1 MASFF
6 GLDKVAKLRTII
18 KVCESLPITRN
29 NLLLFQLCP
38 TFTVFRPHFKKDN
51 KKENF
56 QDHGG
61 VKAALYHLYWT
72 DDLKVGKM
80 DHNYDLTMTRH
91 KSLFTAPQTGTHV
104 GTDEYGNK
112 YYHNPAYFRGRDR

>member
-1 MASFF
+1 MNRFLLPGIISYYFNYVQHSQCS
-6 GLDKVAKLRTII
+6 GPILKNTI
-18 KVCESLPITRN
+18 
-29 NLLLFQLCP
+29 
-38 TFTVFRPHFKKDN
+38 